1 MTEEALIK
9 KLEEINDL
17 LKALGKL
24 SSLTPSLRGGAVI
37 KPPQTP
43 AIKDGAPAVAKPSV
57 PPLKDGALAV
67 SKPKVVSNAA
77 KNLKNPVK
85 QAQQV
90 GDANVKAFAMQQA
103 KTQVKAQHNQL
114 AFKSED
120 SKMFY
125 AFRDGKR
132 LHSEPMT
139 KENIHGHFGKDVE
152 LKPVVIEKL
161 SLSPNGQWTLE

>member
-1 MTEEALIK
+1 MMEEELIK
-9 KLEEINDL
+9 KLEEINNL

-24 SSLTPSLRGGAVI
+24 SSIAPSLRGPTI
-37 KPPQTP
+37 KQPTLTPTNPAPIAPKVGQPLTPPIP
-43 AIKDGAPAVAKPSV
+43 
-57 PPLKDGALAV
+57 
-67 SKPKVVSNAA
+67 KPKKFSNAA

-85 QAQQV
+85 QAEQV
-90 GDANVKAFAMQQA
+90 SDMNAKAFAMQQA
-103 KTQVKAQHNQL
+103 KTQVKAQHNQF

-120 SKMFY
+120 SALFY
-125 AFRDGKR
+125 AFRDGQR

-139 KENIHGHFGKDVE
+139 KENAHNHFGKDIE